1 MARRNKAEVAR
12 QAKEAKQ
19 KKMLIA
25 LAPLFL
31 GLLAW
36 QGPGTF
42 KALTGG
48 STPPPPPAATTAA
61 PTDPAGALP
70 TDQGA
75 TETTAGG
82 PASLPDTDPQPVS
95 GIDRL
100 VSFSRFT
107 GRDPFLQ
114 TVGAS
119 DDSTAGTDEQQST
132 ALFEINGSSE
142 SVPVGGAFPADDQ
155 TFKLVSITDG
165 RAAVGLVTG
174 SFEGGQDTVDFDVG
188 EELQLV
194 GDDGTS
200 YTVKLV
206 SLGS

>member
-12 QAKEAKQ
+12 RAKEAKQ

-48 STPPPPPAATTAA
+48 STPPPPAAATTAA
-61 PTDPAGALP
+61 PTDPAGAPP
-70 TDQGA
+70 TEQGD
-75 TETTAGG
+75 TETTAGAG
-82 PASLPDTDPQPVS
+82 SLPDTDPQPVS

-114 TVGAS
+114 TVGVS
-119 DDSTAGTDEQQST
+119 DDSTAGSDEQQST
-132 ALFEINGSSE
+132 ALFQVNGSSE
-142 SVPVGGAFPADDQ
+142 TVPVGGVFPASDQ
-155 TFKLVSITDG
+155 TFKLVSITG
-165 RAAVGLVTG
+165 ATAKVGLVTG

-206 SLGS
+206 SIGS